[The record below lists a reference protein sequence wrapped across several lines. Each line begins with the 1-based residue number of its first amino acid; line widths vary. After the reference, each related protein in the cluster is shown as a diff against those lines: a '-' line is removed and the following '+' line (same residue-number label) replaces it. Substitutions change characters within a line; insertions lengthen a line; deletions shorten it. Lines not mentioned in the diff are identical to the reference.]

1 MQDLTLNFDDKTIN
15 NTFLTGRQLI
25 IQKVVLALQ
34 CWTGD
39 WFLNGD
45 YGISYGLR
53 LENKALLTADL
64 QEIILGV
71 EGVTSVEDIRV
82 KTKYGDITHKRQKY
96 FDISAT
102 ILTEDREQVQLN
114 GLVPIVGR

>member
-25 IQKVVLALQ
+25 IQKVVLAQQ

-71 EGVTSVEDIRV
+71 DGVTSVEDIVV
-82 KTKYGDITHKRQKY
+82 KTRYGDATHKRQKY
-96 FDISAT
+96 FVINAT
-102 ILTEDREQVQLN
+102 IITEDREQVQLN

>member
-53 LENKALLTADL
+53 LENKALLVADL
-64 QEIILGV
+64 QDIILGV
-71 EGVTSVEDIRV
+71 EGVTSVEDIKVNVR
-82 KTKYGDITHKRQKY
+82 YGDTTHKRQKY
-96 FDISAT
+96 FDISAVIT
-102 ILTEDREQVQLN
+102 TEDTEQVQLN
-114 GLVPIVGR
+114 GLVPIIGR